1 VPAVPPEPPEPPRI
15 LASGVFVAGSVALD
29 IGSRYLIVIA
39 DDRLRVLGPADRD
52 PTAVRFDRS
61 IQDMDATGLN
71 ERLIL
76 NERSN
81 ARGASVL
88 AFTGLAGGSPDSVAE
103 AVLQRGRQ
111 ILGSAP

>member
-1 VPAVPPEPPEPPRI
+1 M
-15 LASGVFVAGSVALD
+15 
-29 IGSRYLIVIA
+29 IA
-39 DDRLRVLGPADRD
+39 DDRLRILGPADRD
-52 PTAVRFDRS
+52 PTKVAFERS

-81 ARGASVL
+81 IRGSAVL
-88 AFTGLAGGSPDSVAE
+88 AFIALAGGSPDSVAE

>member
-1 VPAVPPEPPEPPRI
+1 MAPGPHEPPEPPQI
-15 LASGVFVAGSVALD
+15 LASGVFVAGSVGLD

-39 DDRLRVLGPADRD
+39 DDRLRILGPADRD
-52 PTAVRFDRS
+52 PTKVAFDRS

-71 ERLIL
+71 DRLIL
-76 NERSN
+76 NERSDV
-81 ARGASVL
+81 RGGSVL
-88 AFTGLAGGSPDSVAE
+88 AFIGLAGGSPEGVAE